1 MTTRTGFGWMIC
13 LPSGHGPVPK
23 VKFGDDWTRAL
34 QRGKFADDWISL
46 DRLDPAGPR
55 ANLNDKW
62 IWMDDD
68 SDIMI
73 GLNLDA

>member
-1 MTTRTGFGWMIC
+1 M
-13 LPSGHGPVPK
+13 
-23 VKFGDDWTRAL
+23 KFGDDWTRAWEL
-34 QRGKFADDWISL
+34 AKFADDLISS

-55 ANLNDKW
+55 ANLNDNW

-68 SDIMI
+68 SDSMI